1 MKFKFFLLIAIVS
14 VAGMLAM
21 SGCQRDDD
29 EESWGESVRISRATG
44 ELAGHGYVDLGL
56 PSGILWATCNV
67 GANSSQEYGD
77 YFAWGETTTKVNY
90 DEAHYT
96 YSGPLDNPTIL
107 SASNDAATANW
118 GNGWRMPNIEEFE
131 ELLRYCT
138 YRPATY
144 RRINGFHFVGP
155 NGNSIFLPAAGY
167 RDKTDL
173 RFADSTCGFWS
184 SCLYYSKPRSAYNV
198 YFYSDV
204 SGGVQYSERYT
215 GYSVRPVTE

>member
-1 MKFKFFLLIAIVS
+1 MKFKFFLFIAIVS
-14 VAGMLAM
+14 VVGMLAM

-138 YRPATY
+138 NRPATY

-155 NGNSIFLPAAGY
+155 NGNSIFLPAAGGCFKNE
-167 RDKTDL
+167 R
-173 RFADSTCGFWS
+173 
-184 SCLYYSKPRSAYNV
+184 PQVNN
-198 YFYSDV
+198 
-204 SGGVQYSERYT
+204 SGG
-215 GYSVRPVTE
+215 GYWSRTFYNTAMSLGISNEYGCSLHYNYVLFDGRSVRPVCNR

>member
-1 MKFKFFLLIAIVS
+1 MKFKFFLFIAIVS

-21 SGCQRDDD
+21 SGCNRDDD

-44 ELAGHGYVDLGL
+44 ELAGHEYVDLGL

-67 GANSSQEYGD
+67 GANSPQEYGD
-77 YFAWGETTTKVNY
+77 YYAWGETTTKVNY
-90 DEAHYT
+90 DEGHYT

-144 RRINGFHFVGP
+144 RRINGFHFIGP

-167 RDKTDL
+167 CDHNALEYCTSEGYYWSRTYYNREMVLHFEIYGCNISDYSYYG
-173 RFADSTCGFWS
+173 RFAG
-184 SCLYYSKPRSAYNV
+184 R
-198 YFYSDV
+198 
-204 SGGVQYSERYT
+204 
-215 GYSVRPVTE
+215 SVRPVCNR